1 MAYQIY
7 YISNE
12 NLCFAEDY
20 LLNNTSR
27 PVGGNTTGHCLK
39 NIGLKLNQI
48 DTFTQTEQSFR
59 VGQ

>member
-39 NIGLKLNQI
+39 NIGIKLIHLHRQNKVL
-48 DTFTQTEQSFR
+48 E
-59 VGQ
+59 